1 MTKTQITY
9 VVMILTF
16 SLGLWAIL
24 RAGSHLRAAPDVAG
38 QWAVS
43 SERSDP
49 NLPERLTLVQSGKF
63 VNAVA
68 TRPDGSTFQLHG
80 TLEQSASAGAD
91 LALKAVKDQSNL
103 TATYDQPSQTL
114 AGTAEGAGRWHARR
128 VPKDLSR

>member
-9 VVMILTF
+9 VVMILAF

-38 QWAVS
+38 QWALT
-43 SERSDP
+43 SERPDP
-49 NLPERLTLVQSGKF
+49 NLPERLTLVQSGRF

-68 TRPDGSTFQLHG
+68 TRADGSTVQLRG
-80 TLEQSASAGAD
+80 TLEQSGNSGVD
-91 LALKAVKDQSNL
+91 LLLKAAKDQSNF
-103 TATYDQPSQTL
+103 TAAYDPPSQTL

-128 VPKDLSR
+128 VPKDSPR